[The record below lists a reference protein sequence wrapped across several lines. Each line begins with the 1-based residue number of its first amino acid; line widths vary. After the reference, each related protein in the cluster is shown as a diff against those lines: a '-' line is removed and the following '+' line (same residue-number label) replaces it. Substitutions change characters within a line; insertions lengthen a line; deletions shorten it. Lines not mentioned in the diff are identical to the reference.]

1 MLVARME
8 AEHQAAKKKA
18 LTERLKVS
26 SRNLDQWQTLHD
38 VAPDYVAAFSEKV
51 REQLGPFKPPLFEE
65 DVLPWLSPAFIGNVR
80 FSDVE
85 DTVAGIL
92 ERTGREGDRELA
104 GKIAYELSRVAGYYN
119 PASSLPPQPNGAT
132 PKSP

>member
-1 MLVARME
+1 ME
-8 AEHQAAKKKA
+8 AQHQKA

-26 SRNLDQWQTLHD
+26 PRELEQWRTLQD

-85 DTVAGIL
+85 DTVAYIV
-92 ERTGREGDRELA
+92 ERTGREGDLELTRNV
-104 GKIAYELSRVAGYYN
+104 AYELRRVARYHN
-119 PASSLPPQPNGAT
+119 PASSLTPRPNGDI